1 MLGKYKDYTGVIV
14 GLYSVIV
21 VVTYIMQGQMA
32 KLHEYDT
39 EDGVIWQFIVSRQ

>member
-21 VVTYIMQGQMA
+21 VVTYIMQGQMV
-32 KLHEYDT
+32 KLHQYET
-39 EDGVIWQFIVSRQ
+39 EDVVIWRFMVSRQ